1 MKYHRIWQG
10 VRMRQVAAGEDPD
23 APPRPITLPA
33 LWEHACAE
41 ALAALVPGTRA
52 VALPIAAAGWIAPIA
67 ARAAAAGLALPLD
80 ERLHALLLRRQAAP
94 NAAVWQAAPEAAPRF
109 VLNLPAFVDAAHDFD
124 VASFAEAART
134 AALALLLAGPDDAG
148 GGATAR
154 PTLGIADLS
163 GLLAALGLPY
173 ADPAARD
180 VARALVALLRGQA
193 VAAAASLAAARRG
206 VANDAPGAQMS
217 MPDPGGPM
225 LAELA
230 LGWPEP
236 PARTVLPGL
245 AEAARAARR
254 AAAVAA
260 IADARV
266 EGAAP
271 AIAVLPPGPAEALLG
286 VETGG
291 IAPAF
296 SPLAP
301 GGGLTRAAR
310 AWLAAGGIAAEE
322 ALAGLLAGSSPFP
335 AADAAAEAAMRAAVA
350 PFLHA
355 PFQPTQAVAPLA
367 VAPQAVATLHAPAAP
382 APVAL
387 PAGPDAAPRRREL
400 PSRHAGYTQKAA
412 VGGHRLFLRTGEH
425 ADGTLG
431 EISVALPK
439 ETAAFR
445 GLMEAFCTAV
455 SLGLQHGVPL
465 GDFVEA
471 FTLTRFGPA
480 GAVEGDPAVAQASS
494 LLDYMFRH
502 LAANYL
508 GRHDLPQPEAE
519 AEAPATPASGAPQL
533 PLDLPAETSPHA
545 RRRRFR
551 VIAA

>member
-23 APPRPITLPA
+23 APPRPVTLPA
-33 LWEHACAE
+33 LWEHAAAE

-67 ARAAAAGLALPLD
+67 ARAAVAGLALPLD
-80 ERLHALLLRRQAAP
+80 ERLHALLLHRQAAP

-148 GGATAR
+148 GGATTR

-193 VAAAASLAAARRG
+193 AAAAASLAAARRG
-206 VANDAPGAQMS
+206 VAGAAPGAQMS
-217 MPDPGGPM
+217 IPDHGGPM

-260 IADARV
+260 LAEARV

-350 PFLHA
+350 PFLHV
-355 PFQPTQAVAPLA
+355 PFQPTQAVAP
-367 VAPQAVATLHAPAAP
+367 PDAPAAP
-382 APVAL
+382 APVAR

-465 GDFVEA
+465 GEFVEA

-519 AEAPATPASGAPQL
+519 AEAPATSESGAPQL